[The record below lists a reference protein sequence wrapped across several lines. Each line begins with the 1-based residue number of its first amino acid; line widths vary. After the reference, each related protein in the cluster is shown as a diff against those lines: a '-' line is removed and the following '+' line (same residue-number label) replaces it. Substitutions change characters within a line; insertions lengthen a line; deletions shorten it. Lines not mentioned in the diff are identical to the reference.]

1 MKRIIYIVLPL
12 IFTFFISG
20 CSKQET
26 AYVEPEKPN
35 IRCELLYDRKNAEG
49 VENGVYNGSYDF
61 DSDGTEEKI
70 SVECIG
76 KNEEFTYNGQT
87 ETYYHN
93 EYVNVSIGEKTYKF
107 EDFIGQ
113 IDSVYICDIDEKD
126 GVKDLALIMA
136 DLDISYLLRI
146 FKYGEKLT
154 PYNFSSLNFDKKTVL
169 NNFLSISSVDSYFN
183 IEQDGTITTKTLA
196 GISGMWET
204 YKKYSRNSNGIFEE
218 NRPEYYEIL
227 PEFMEEKLALD
238 SELTGEEREKWENG
252 YVKAYTNY
260 TGEDI
265 TIKKNEYFKVKFDD
279 GNGKVYIEK
288 ENGDSGWIY
297 IGYDMDSYHPL
308 NDKFFYLAM

>member
-1 MKRIIYIVLPL
+1 MKRIFFIVLL
-12 IFTFFISG
+12 VMFSVFMSG
-20 CSKQET
+20 CSGHNEVNNESENTQ
-26 AYVEPEKPN
+26 
-35 IRCELLYDRKNAEG
+35 RCELIYDSKTDKDSEKRK
-49 VENGVYNGSYDF
+49 YNGSYDF
-61 DSDGTEEKI
+61 DFDGTEEKI
-70 SVECIG
+70 LIECIG

-113 IDSVYICDIDEKD
+113 IDSVYICDIDEND
-126 GVKDLALIMA
+126 NVKDLALIMA

-146 FKYGEKLT
+146 FRYDEKLT

-169 NNFLSISSVDSYFN
+169 NNFLSISSVNPYFN
-183 IEQDGTITTKTLA
+183 VEQDGTITTKTLA

-204 YKKYSRNSNGIFEE
+204 YKKYNRNINGIFEE

-227 PEFMEEKLALD
+227 PDFMERKISSE
-238 SELTGEEREKWENG
+238 SELNEEKWEMWEKG
-252 YVKAYTNY
+252 YVKAYIDF

-265 TIKKNEYFKVKFDD
+265 IINKDEYFKVKFDD
-279 GNGKVYIEK
+279 GNGNVYIEK
-288 ENGDSGWIY
+288 ENGDAGWIY
-297 IGYDMDSYHPL
+297 IGYDMESYHPL

>member
-1 MKRIIYIVLPL
+1 L
-12 IFTFFISG
+12 
-20 CSKQET
+20 E
-26 AYVEPEKPN
+26 
-35 IRCELLYDRKNAEG
+35 
-49 VENGVYNGSYDF
+49 
-61 DSDGTEEKI
+61 
-70 SVECIG
+70 
-76 KNEEFTYNGQT
+76 
-87 ETYYHN
+87 
-93 EYVNVSIGEKTYKF
+93 
-107 EDFIGQ
+107 
-113 IDSVYICDIDEKD
+113 
-126 GVKDLALIMA
+126 
-136 DLDISYLLRI
+136 ISYLLRI